1 MLLQK
6 MISVVSS
13 RLHFPLAQWRNTFI
27 AGWKPYSTSEENTT
41 EIVRLANGEPLGTA
55 NNLQMQMLSDLAV
68 HLWEITLQ
76 INNVLQ
82 DYALQQ

>member
-1 MLLQK
+1 M
-6 MISVVSS
+6 
-13 RLHFPLAQWRNTFI
+13 
-27 AGWKPYSTSEENTT
+27 NTT
-41 EIVRLANGEPLGTA
+41 EIARLANGEPLGTA

-68 HLWEITLQ
+68 HLWEIILQ